1 MFKQVGDRINLTYR
15 ELAWQSE
22 KCHLLLEKLQKRF
35 KDVIECDHIV
45 VHTFDNTLY
54 VNSFRTV
61 TLPKD
66 MEQYK
71 SELEKQ
77 YLAKLLEKQ
86 KNKEN
91 IENQGSSNRFCY
103 FCIKIII

>member
-1 MFKQVGDRINLTYR
+1 M
-15 ELAWQSE
+15 AWQSE
-22 KCHLLLEKLQKRF
+22 KCRLLLDKLKTRF

-45 VHTFDNTLY
+45 VYTFQQTESIF
-54 VNSFRTV
+54 VSSFRTV

-77 YLAKLLEKQ
+77 YFAKMLEKQ

-91 IENQGSSNRFCY
+91 IDNLGMRT
-103 FCIKIII
+103 I

>member
-1 MFKQVGDRINLTYR
+1 MYQQVQDKINLTYR

-22 KCHLLLEKLQKRF
+22 KCRLMLDKLQTRF
-35 KDVIECDHIV
+35 KDVIDCDHIV
-45 VHTFDNTLY
+45 VYTFEQSEPLFVT
-54 VNSFRTV
+54 SFRTV

-71 SELEKQ
+71 SELEKL
-77 YLAKLLEKQ
+77 YYAKLLEKQ

-91 IENQGSSNRFCY
+91 METLGIF
-103 FCIKIII
+103 